1 MNWRKDVSREHDYHD
16 QVQQIVSKTMQA
28 HGLEDEKLQ
37 AVLTDLLEEM
47 NRITLTEVGE
57 NSPSS
62 KRLGA

>member
-57 NSPSS
+57 NPPSS